1 MSIIKQ
7 PANALNASGAKDIP
21 VQSEGFVYNHT
32 MLRIKD
38 PVKSLEFYTG
48 VLGMTLLRHSQFPD
62 AKFDLYFLAKLTEE
76 ERNNL
81 SNVDNLTAYVSR
93 QRSILELTHN
103 YGTENDAEFS
113 YHDGNSDPRGFGHI
127 CFSVPNLADAVK
139 WFDENNVVFQKRPED
154 GSMKDIAFIKD
165 PDGYWI
171 EIIELKY

>member
-1 MSIIKQ
+1 M
-7 PANALNASGAKDIP
+7 
-21 VQSEGFVYNHT
+21 
-32 MLRIKD
+32 
-38 PVKSLEFYTG
+38 
-48 VLGMTLLRHSQFPD
+48 
-62 AKFDLYFLAKLTEE
+62 
-76 ERNNL
+76 
-81 SNVDNLTAYVSR
+81 SR

-113 YHDGNSDPRGFGHI
+113 YHNGNSDPRGFGHI